1 MLKRVSSNQQ
11 SNQTQ
16 FNPIPTITNP
26 KKTATAI
33 HCNTQHKYT
42 KAENGI
48 LQSTFQPNP
57 IQANTRISIS
67 ANLPPPQKKK
77 KNPMETIQRKITT
90 KRESERER
98 ERESTRG
105 SGESKRNMGVEAN
118 GGSHGRGSV
127 HHSMFSGEDDF
138 PWSSSFHFH
147 CFSLKFQFYSFFRL
161 NFDAPCFFLLPQSLC
176 VRFIDP

>member
-98 ERESTRG
+98 EREYQREWGIEEKHGCRG
-105 SGESKRNMGVEAN
+105 QWRQPRPWIRAPQHVLR
-118 GGSHGRGSV
+118 RG
-127 HHSMFSGEDDF
+127 
-138 PWSSSFHFH
+138 
-147 CFSLKFQFYSFFRL
+147 
-161 NFDAPCFFLLPQSLC
+161 
-176 VRFIDP
+176 